1 MAQSRSFK
9 LRQADNR
16 PNYYDG
22 ALPEIDRKRATAV
35 LVRQSKTGADTAQ
48 AESRETQLG
57 LQDYGRLLYGDVE
70 PDVRLYDEGAG
81 VSGQKRIDQRKE
93 LDHLYQDMHKGI
105 IGTIVLAREDR
116 LFRNKHMDQV
126 GVFTKLAEEKK
137 IKVIVPPISSAVSRG
152 VRVETSKPSGSCSTN
167 GSPVFIEAA
176 SS

>member
-1 MAQSRSFK
+1 MGQSRSFK

-57 LQDYGRLLYGDVE
+57 LQNYGRLLYRDDE

-81 VSGQKRIDQRKE
+81 V
-93 LDHLYQDMHKGI
+93 
-105 IGTIVLAREDR
+105 
-116 LFRNKHMDQV
+116 
-126 GVFTKLAEEKK
+126 
-137 IKVIVPPISSAVSRG
+137 
-152 VRVETSKPSGSCSTN
+152 
-167 GSPVFIEAA
+167 
-176 SS
+176 